1 MNPPEHHAGSLLG
14 KIHPQDVR
22 PCVLIP
28 SYNSGPLLEKTV
40 NGVLEH
46 WPKVIVILDGSDDG
60 SGDFLTDLTSQHEG
74 LHVMRR
80 RTNGGKGAAVLSG
93 LELAEQLN
101 MTHAAVFD
109 ADGQHEAADLPRFME
124 ASRNHPEAMILG
136 LPLFGP
142 DAPAVRLRGRRI
154 GNWWTN
160 LSTLWGGIGD
170 SLFGFRIYPVAQS
183 LRILRSIG
191 DGRGF
196 DFDTQLA
203 VRLYWEGVPPL
214 NIPTRVR
221 YLARESGGVTHFKY
235 LRDNVLLVRVHT
247 ELFFRS
253 LLLWPRLIR
262 FRRRGPL
269 PPP

>member
-1 MNPPEHHAGSLLG
+1 MNPPEHPPGSPLG
-14 KIHPQDVR
+14 KALSPDVR
-22 PCVLIP
+22 ACVLIP

-40 NGVLEH
+40 TGVLEH
-46 WPKVIVILDGSDDG
+46 WPEVIVILDGSDDG
-60 SGDFLTDLTSQHEG
+60 SGDFLAAPARELAG
-74 LHVMRR
+74 LHVVRR

-93 LELAEQLN
+93 LELAEQLG

-109 ADGQHEAADLPRFME
+109 ADGQHDAGDLPRFME

-142 DAPAVRLRGRRI
+142 DAPSVRLRGRKI

-170 SLFGFRIYPVAQS
+170 SLFGFRIYPLARS
-183 LRILRSIG
+183 LRILRGIG
-191 DGRGF
+191 DGKGF

-203 VRLYWEGVPPL
+203 IRLYWEGVPPL

-221 YLARESGGVTHFKY
+221 YLTRESGGVTHFRY
-235 LRDNVLLVRVHT
+235 LRDNILLVRVHT
-247 ELFFRS
+247 GFFFRS

-262 FRRRGPL
+262 FRRRGPI
-269 PPP
+269 PSP